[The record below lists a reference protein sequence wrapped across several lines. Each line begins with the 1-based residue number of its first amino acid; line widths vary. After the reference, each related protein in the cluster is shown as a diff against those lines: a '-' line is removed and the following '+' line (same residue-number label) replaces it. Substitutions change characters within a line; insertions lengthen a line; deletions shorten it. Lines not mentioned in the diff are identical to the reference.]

1 MQIYFEINKHI
12 RTFFFNLFVLIKYFV
27 PFNLTRV
34 LVLRFRLQLGLNE
47 IVSEPVEAKWSFL
60 CLKQTLGVLGD

>member
-1 MQIYFEINKHI
+1 MQIYFEINEHI

-47 IVSEPVEAKWSFL
+47 IVSEPVEAKW
-60 CLKQTLGVLGD
+60 